1 MKKWEY
7 FSKEQLEVFVKD
19 SRSYRELAM
28 KIGYSENSGSA
39 TAIIKEMMEYYQF
52 DTSHFLGAGWN
63 KNNFDYSR
71 FQYGKSI
78 KTAQARQAIAQKR
91 GWKCECC
98 GLIEWQGQQI
108 PLELHH
114 KDGNNMNNIEEN
126 LQLLC
131 PNCHALTDNYRGKN
145 INKQHIPI
153 DENQFVEALRSS
165 SNIRQALI
173 SLGLA
178 PKGGNYTRAKE
189 LLIKYDISQ
198 K

>member
-1 MKKWEY
+1 
-7 FSKEQLEVFVKD
+7 
-19 SRSYRELAM
+19 
-28 KIGYSENSGSA
+28 
-39 TAIIKEMMEYYQF
+39 
-52 DTSHFLGAGWN
+52 
-63 KNNFDYSR
+63 
-71 FQYGKSI
+71 
-78 KTAQARQAIAQKR
+78 
-91 GWKCECC
+91 
-98 GLIEWQGQQI
+98 
-108 PLELHH
+108 
-114 KDGNNMNNIEEN
+114 MNNIEEN

-165 SNIRQALI
+165 PNIRQALI